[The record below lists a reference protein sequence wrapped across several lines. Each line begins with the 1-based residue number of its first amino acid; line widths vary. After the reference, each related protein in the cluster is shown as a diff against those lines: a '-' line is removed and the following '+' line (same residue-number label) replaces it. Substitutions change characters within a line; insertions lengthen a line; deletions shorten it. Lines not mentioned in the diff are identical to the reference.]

1 MSEEREAFAVAAS
14 EPADM
19 LAVAVA
25 AVAAWLKRQ
34 NLEVVFRLRPKD
46 DRP

>member
-1 MSEEREAFAVAAS
+1 MSEDREAFVVAES
-14 EPADM
+14 EPTDA

-34 NLEVVFRLRPKD
+34 NLEVVFRLRPKEA
-46 DRP
+46 P

>member
-1 MSEEREAFAVAAS
+1 MSEGRDTFVAVEP

-34 NLEVVFRLRPKD
+34 DLEVVFRLRPKGE
-46 DRP
+46 P